1 MKRLLCIVGSMNAGG
16 AETFLMKMYRALD
29 REKYQ
34 MDFAVAELGKGFY
47 DDEIISMGGN
57 IYHIIPK
64 SKGALKNF
72 NDIRRLVKDNN
83 YNYVMRISQHS
94 LSGLELLAAK
104 LGGAKVRIFRSS
116 NSNTTSN
123 SKLNQILHKLCM
135 FMPNIFSTVRI
146 APSTEAAEFM
156 FGDGC
161 IEQGK
166 AELLPN
172 AIDTNTFK
180 YNEMLRKH
188 IRNEFNIDTNKLVVG
203 HIGRFNQQK
212 NHKFLIDVF
221 AEVLKQKP
229 NALLMLVGDG
239 EKKSEIQE
247 QIKSLGIEESVIFTG
262 IRSDVPALL
271 SAMDVF
277 VFPSFYEGMP
287 NTVIEAQATGLPC
300 VIANTITREAGVT
313 DCVRFKS
320 LHDFAES
327 WADKTL
333 SLFDKDKA
341 DRSFYSDKMKN
352 AGYDIDSCVK
362 KFVKLTFEGGVE
374 KNAIKCK

>member
-29 REKYQ
+29 KQKYQ
-34 MDFAVAELGKGFY
+34 MDFAVAISEKGFY
-47 DDEIISMGGN
+47 DDEIISMGG
-57 IYHIIPK
+57 IIHHIIPK
-64 SKGALKNF
+64 SRSFIKNF
-72 NDIRRLVKDNN
+72 NDIRKLVKNNN

-104 LGGAKVRIFRSS
+104 LGCARVRVFRSS
-116 NSNTTSN
+116 NSNTTSA
-123 SKLNQILHKLCM
+123 SKMNQILHKLCM
-135 FMPNIFSTVRI
+135 FMPAFFANVRI

-156 FGDGC
+156 FGEGC
-161 IEQGK
+161 IEKGK
-166 AELLPN
+166 ANLLPN
-172 AIDTNTFK
+172 AIDTSFFQ
-180 YNEMLRKH
+180 YNEDTRCSIRK
-188 IRNEFNIDTNKLVVG
+188 EFFINKNQLVVG

-212 NHKFLIDVF
+212 NHKFLIEVF

-229 NALLMLVGDG
+229 DAFLMLVGDG
-239 EKKSEIQE
+239 EKKSEIKE

-300 VIANTITREAGVT
+300 VIADTITREAGVT

-320 LHDFAES
+320 LHDSAES

-341 DRSFYSDKMKN
+341 NRSFYSDKMKN
-352 AGYDIDSCVK
+352 AGYDIYSCVK
-362 KFVKLTFEGGVE
+362 QFVKLTFEDGVE
-374 KNAIKCK
+374 NNAIKCK